1 MTRRSKPNRLRTTSR
16 QRGVSLVEIMV
27 AMAIALFMTAAML
40 TVFLNMRSTYSAQD
54 SLAQLQDNERL
65 ALTVLTDNVQQ
76 AGYFP
81 VPTTNTLVTV
91 MPAVNASYA
100 TLVAGQIISG
110 SSGAAGASDTLIV
123 QFVAGNNDGILN
135 CQGGSNSSGSNAV
148 YVNVFSLSANNELTC
163 AVNGGPVAV
172 LATGVSSFNV
182 FYGVDTDNDG
192 NADKYLSAAAVQAG
206 GYWPNVYTVQV
217 NLAFVNPYAGQPGQ
231 PDTINWTQTISLM
244 NRT

>member
-1 MTRRSKPNRLRTTSR
+1 MTRRSQPIRLRTISR

-27 AMAIALFMTAAML
+27 AMVIALFMTAAML

-81 VPTTNTLVTV
+81 NPTTNTFISVV
-91 MPAVNASYA
+91 QAVGEPHA
-100 TLVAGQIISG
+100 LPAGQFISG
-110 SSGAAGASDTLIV
+110 TTGAGGASDTLTV
-123 QFVAGNNDGILN
+123 QFATGNNDGTLN
-135 CQGGSNSSGSNAV
+135 CQGGSNPGASNAV
-148 YVNVFSLSANNELTC
+148 YVNAFALSANNELTC

-172 LATGVSSFNV
+172 LASGVSSFKV

-192 NADKYLSAAAVQAG
+192 NADRYLSATDVQAG
-206 GYWPNVYTVQV
+206 GYWLNVYTVQV
-217 NLAFVNPYAGQPGQ
+217 NLAFVNPYASQPGQ
-231 PDTINWTQTISLM
+231 PATIGWTQTISLM